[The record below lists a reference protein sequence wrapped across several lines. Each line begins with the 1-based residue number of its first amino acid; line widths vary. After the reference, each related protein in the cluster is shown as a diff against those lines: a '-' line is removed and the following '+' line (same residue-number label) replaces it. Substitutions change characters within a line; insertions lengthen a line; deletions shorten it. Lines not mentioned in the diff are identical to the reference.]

1 MSGVRIIHD
10 YMRDKT
16 EQVSKFDDLLSFEL
30 EYSRSED
37 FAHLGRYIHIWTEP
51 LAESEVGISEN
62 GKEEN

>member
-1 MSGVRIIHD
+1 
-10 YMRDKT
+10 MRDKT